1 MIMIEK
7 KFFSTKEVAAFLGV
21 NEKMVYTL
29 VSEKG
34 LPATKVTG
42 KWMFPIKMV
51 EQWMENRIINHPGTV
66 QMPSSQGMLVFVGS
80 HDILLE
86 KSLSL
91 FNKRYPGHLA
101 VFGNVGSQG
110 GLEALARGLCHVAAS
125 HLLQQDEEEYNFD
138 FISETIQ
145 GEPPAVVNFCRREQG
160 LLLAGGNPAGIKGIA
175 DLGRP
180 GIKIVN
186 RPHGTGTRLLFDLEL
201 EKSGIKG
208 TDIEGYDQEYRSHL
222 DVGIKVLTGQA
233 DTGLAIRCV
242 AALLGLDFIP
252 IRWERFDLLVSKH
265 RFFDKGVQLFLG
277 FLQEPV
283 FREMAE
289 ALAGYD
295 LNLCGRIL
303 YPRD

>member
-42 KWMFPIKMV
+42 KWMFPIRLV

-66 QMPSSQGMLVFVGS
+66 RTPSSQGMLVVVGS

-91 FNKRYPGHLA
+91 FNKRYPGRLA

-138 FISETIQ
+138 FIYETIQ

-160 LLLAGGNPAGIKGIA
+160 LLVAAGNPTGIKGID

-201 EKSGIKG
+201 EKAGIRG
-208 TDIEGYDQEYRSHL
+208 ADVDGYDQEYSSHL
-222 DVGIKVLTGQA
+222 DVGIKILTGQA
-233 DTGLAIRCV
+233 DTGLAIRSV

-277 FLQEPV
+277 FLQEPA
-283 FREMAE
+283 FREIAE
-289 ALAGYD
+289 DLAGYD
-295 LNLCGRIL
+295 LSLCGRIL

>member
-1 MIMIEK
+1 MIEK
-7 KFFSTKEVAAFLGV
+7 KFVGTKQVAGFLGV

-42 KWMFPIKMV
+42 KWMFPIKLV
-51 EQWMENRIINHPGTV
+51 EQWMESRIVNHPGTV
-66 QMPSSQGMLVFVGS
+66 QQPSSQGMIVFVGS

-86 KSLSL
+86 QALSL
-91 FNKRYPGHLA
+91 FNRRHPGRLA

-110 GLEALARGLCHVAAS
+110 GLEALARGLCHMAAS

-138 FISETIQ
+138 FIHETIQ
-145 GEPPAVVNFCRREQG
+145 GDPPAVVNFCRREQG
-160 LLLAGGNPAGIKGIA
+160 LLLTGGNPAGIRGVA

-186 RPHGTGTRLLFDLEL
+186 RPPGTGTRLLFDLQL
-201 EKSGIKG
+201 EKAGIKG
-208 TDIEGYDQEYRSHL
+208 PDIDGYDQEYRSHL

-233 DTGLAIRCV
+233 DTGLAIRSV
-242 AALLGLDFIP
+242 ANLLGLDFIP
-252 IRWERFDLLVSKH
+252 IRWERFDLLVSKN

-277 FLQEPV
+277 FLQEPS
-283 FREMAE
+283 FRELAE
-289 ALAGYD
+289 KLAGYD
-295 LNLCGRIL
+295 LSLCGRVL
-303 YPRD
+303 YPRNQ